1 MTLKNVASAA
11 AAALVL
17 FSIAPPAVAQSTNR
31 IAGVV
36 RDETG
41 GPIRGAIVRAETGG
55 TANAAPMTL
64 TAATDDRGRF
74 IFVVARSG
82 DWKLTFEAPGFDP
95 MTISAS
101 VRLTGAAPNLDVK
114 LDRHESPEAFGAMAG
129 IDSKLLSAQL
139 SAAATM
145 FEEERYDQA
154 IAAYRDI
161 KTRVPSLTLVNLQL
175 GNAYLM
181 KKSYPEAEAAF
192 QDILKSNAD
201 DPNGL
206 FAMGTVKE
214 AQGDAAQARDWY
226 QKASSADGTWTRPL
240 MKLATLAR
248 ANGDQAS
255 AAKYLTTVINIDP
268 GSPDAVQA
276 LAMQKQLQ

>member
-1 MTLKNVASAA
+1 MSPRSLCCAV

-17 FSIAPPAVAQSTNR
+17 FSARPAPAQTTNR

-55 TANAAPMTL
+55 TASAMPQTL

-95 MTISAS
+95 ATISAS

-114 LDRHESPEAFGAMAG
+114 LDRHESPESFGVMAG
-129 IDSKLLSAQL
+129 IDIKLLSSQL
-139 SAAATM
+139 AAAAAM
-145 FEEERYDQA
+145 FDEGRYDQA

-161 KTRVPSLTLVNLQL
+161 KTKAPALTLVNLQL
-175 GNAYLM
+175 GNAYLA
-181 KKSYPEAEAAF
+181 KKSYPDAESAF
-192 QDILKSNAD
+192 QEILKSNAD
-201 DPNGL
+201 DANGL

-214 AQGDAAQARDWY
+214 AGGKSAEAKDWY
-226 QKASSADGTWTRPL
+226 QKASSADASWTRPL
-240 MKLATLAR
+240 MKLATLSIAG
-248 ANGDQAS
+248 GDKGSAS
-255 AAKYLTTVINIDP
+255 KYLTRVIDIDP
-268 GSPDAVQA
+268 GSADAIQA
-276 LAMQKQLQ
+276 LELQKKLQ